1 MFKRGTVVQDEQH
14 NIGVVLWDTCPAC
27 DYASLCWLT
36 DDLNPEQIESRLE
49 VELTPVAD
57 PERYAFEA
65 ALALGDT
72 AKALEMYRALQID
85 QRQAQQLE
93 ANARRLQAS
102 INVIGQHLG
111 NSTDEVVR
119 ELAGEKPYFMPGI
132 ITAVQFLVDAHTK
145 LQSALEPFAAY
156 GQIKRLYPDEAVF
169 TIAYDREGNAVK
181 ILFSDFTRAAA
192 AHPDARANT
201 HATPTSEGAGGIAEI
216 MEDHRPQTLFGKPIV
231 YTELT
236 DAAKVDG
243 KILRVIPPGEVT
255 INPRFKMPAFGYRVQ
270 YVAQDGLTRIG
281 RIGADSDEEAL
292 QVFAEMVSGAT
303 DLKVAWSIPLTDADG
318 SVW

>member
-1 MFKRGTVVQDEQH
+1 MFKRGDVVQHKQH
-14 NIGVVLWDTCPAC
+14 QWIGAVLYPDRFKDSAVVEWFEGRHERQINFNDDLV
-27 DYASLCWLT
+27 LT
-36 DDLNPEQIESRLE
+36 DGYE
-49 VELTPVAD
+49 
-57 PERYAFEA
+57 FEA

-72 AKALEMYRALQID
+72 AKVLDLYH
-85 QRQAQQLE
+85 
-93 ANARRLQAS
+93 AS
-102 INVIGQHLG
+102 
-111 NSTDEVVR
+111 
-119 ELAGEKPYFMPGI
+119 
-132 ITAVQFLVDAHTK
+132 
-145 LQSALEPFAAY
+145 QSALEPFAAY
-156 GQIKRLYPDEAVF
+156 GKLKRVYPDEAVF

-201 HATPTSEGAGGIAEI
+201 HATPTSGGAGGIAEI

-243 KILRVIPPGEVT
+243 QILRVIQPGEVT
-255 INPRFKMPAFGYRVQ
+255 IKPRFKKPAFGYRVQ

-303 DLKVAWSIPLTDADG
+303 DLKVVWSIPLTDADG